1 MADLNIVNVS
11 TINGRTAAANLTSAT
26 TANVV
31 TNTYGQSKTLKIN
44 TILLAN
50 KGANTVTSNVNFIRY
65 ASSNTSFPVVFNL
78 DVPPKA
84 SIDVLSR
91 SFYLQEGDV
100 LSANTQAGA
109 DLAII
114 VSYEEMA

>member
-11 TINGRTAAANLTSAT
+11 TINGRTAAANLTST
-26 TANVV
+26 STVSVV
-31 TNTYGQSKTLKIN
+31 TNTYGNSKTFKIN

-50 KGANTVTSNVNFIRY
+50 KGANTVSSNVSFVRY
-65 ASSNTSFPVVFNL
+65 ASSNTSYPVVFNL

-84 SIDVLSR
+84 SIDVLSK

-100 LSANTQAGA
+100 VTANTSSGS
-109 DLAII
+109 DVVII

>member
-11 TINGRTAAANLTSAT
+11 TINGRTAGANLTST
-26 TANVV
+26 STVSVV
-31 TNTYGQSKTLKIN
+31 TNTFGNSKTFKIN

-50 KGANTVTSNVNFIRY
+50 KGANTVSSNVSFRSY
-65 ASSNTSFPVVFNL
+65 SGSNTSYPVVFNI

-84 SIDVLSR
+84 SIDVLSK

-100 LSANTQAGA
+100 ITANSSSGS
-109 DLAII
+109 DVSII